1 METNNSTEIREH
13 IRNESSKYKKLMK
26 IYLIGY
32 KNKSCPNTLFIVIY
46 YSYYINYY
54 YYFNFVFII

>member
-1 METNNSTEIREH
+1 METNNSNEIREH

-32 KNKSCPNTLFIVIY
+32 KNKSCPNSLFIVI
-46 YSYYINYY
+46 
-54 YYFNFVFII
+54 IILIILIIIIILILFL